1 MGRAHYCSHPSRDDE
16 SWARALAVPLTKIPF
31 KGGKSQSWDDVVG
44 YEDLLEVCLS
54 SIIRTVILRHISLSL
69 MKNSNGNDVMKANV
83 SWCQHWFPSGLR
95 LNHTR
100 TYLFLKIFFPNNCPG
115 SPSYIHLY
123 SNCYLTVLQQEIPS
137 YLLLWSLFT
146 TKYFLSGSVVKKKK
160 KSTCQ
165 YRRCGFNLC
174 VKKVPRRRKWQPIPV
189 FLPGKSMDR
198 KAWQATG
205 SQRAGHDL
213 ATKQQQQKQIQG
225 CYQAFS

>member
-1 MGRAHYCSHPSRDDE
+1 MVGKKQKEKKLAVGRAHYCSHPSRDDE

-160 KSTCQ
+160 KIHLPIQEMRVQSLCQ
-165 YRRCGFNLC
+165 E
-174 VKKVPRRRKWQPIPV
+174 
-189 FLPGKSMDR
+189 
-198 KAWQATG
+198 G
-205 SQRAGHDL
+205 SQEKKMATHSSILAWEIHGQKSLAGYRVPKSW
-213 ATKQQQQKQIQG
+213 TW
-225 CYQAFS
+225 FSN